1 MPAGFRYLL
10 LDWLM
15 IYSIFRVY
23 SRKRLYRC
31 NFSSKET
38 NIYKISA
45 KKGKLTLKI
54 KLDSRDTPKESQNPY
69 VSMMML
75 TFWILKDQ
83 AILEIS
89 YVKEEAIRL
98 AKRIL
103 GPKLMKLTVNSFVPY
118 VPSLY
123 PWKQQKTVTWCFQG
137 VKKVCIGNEW
147 VKQLEMT

>member
-10 LDWLM
+10 LDLLM

-54 KLDSRDTPKESQNPY
+54 KLDSRDTPKESQNPSVTETY
-69 VSMMML
+69 PIRFNDDADLLNFKRSSHSGN
-75 TFWILKDQ
+75 IL
-83 AILEIS
+83 
-89 YVKEEAIRL
+89 
-98 AKRIL
+98 
-103 GPKLMKLTVNSFVPY
+103 
-118 VPSLY
+118 
-123 PWKQQKTVTWCFQG
+123 C
-137 VKKVCIGNEW
+137 
-147 VKQLEMT
+147 